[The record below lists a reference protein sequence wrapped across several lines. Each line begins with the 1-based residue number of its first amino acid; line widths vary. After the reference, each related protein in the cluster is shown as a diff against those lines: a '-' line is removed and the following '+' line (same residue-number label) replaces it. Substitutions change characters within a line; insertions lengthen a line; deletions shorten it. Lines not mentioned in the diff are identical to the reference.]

1 MKVLW
6 THEALERLL
15 EIEDFIAKDNPR
27 RARQFIGLLIEQGE
41 SLSKNPRRGRTV
53 PETSNP
59 YIHELIVKKYR
70 IVYRLRRD
78 QIEILT
84 VFEGHRQLR
93 IDEIEE

>member
-6 THEALERLL
+6 THEALERLI
-15 EIEDFIAKDNPR
+15 EIENFIAQDSPR
-27 RARQFIGLLIEQGE
+27 RARQFVGALIEKGE

-53 PETSNP
+53 PETSNLH
-59 YIHELIVKKYR
+59 IRELIVKKYR
-70 IVYRLRRD
+70 FVYRLRRD

>member
-15 EIEDFIAKDNPR
+15 EIEKFIAQDSPR
-27 RARQFIGLLIEQGE
+27 RARQFIGLLIEKGE
-41 SLSKNPRRGRTV
+41 SLSENPRRGRTV

-59 YIHELIVKKYR
+59 HIRELIVNKYR
-70 IVYRLRRD
+70 IIYRLRRD

-84 VFEGHRQLR
+84 VFEGHRQLKLA
-93 IDEIEE
+93 DIEE